1 MLSKL
6 QHTNLVGLIG
16 HCNERQQVIL
26 VYKYIAQR
34 TLASHV
40 YRIGRPA
47 SGTSISPLTWEQR
60 LNICI
65 DSARGLNYLHSGTDR
80 TFIHRDVKITNIL
93 LDENW
98 IAKISDFG
106 LSKGTKSHLTT
117 HISTKV
123 KGTFGYFDLDYFITQ
138 RLTAKSDMYTFGI
151 VQLEVLCRRPALD
164 TSLEEEKISLVDWV

>member
-1 MLSKL
+1 M
-6 QHTNLVGLIG
+6 
-16 HCNERQQVIL
+16 IL

-65 DSARGLNYLHSGTDR
+65 DAARGLNYLHSGTDR

-138 RLTAKSDMYTFGI
+138 RLTAKSDVYTFGI
-151 VQLEVLCRRPALD
+151 V
-164 TSLEEEKISLVDWV
+164 